1 MGRKYK
7 KYSTTPCLGQLF
19 GWLGGG
25 GEVKLISQVNLK
37 WKLERNRFLHERNE
51 RTGGKML
58 IFFLKR
64 KDKNSIEFSPPKKK
78 KEIGERVGICW
89 SGRGR
94 QVCVWE
100 KLFFFLFFHKKT
112 FLV

>member
-37 WKLERNRFLHERNE
+37 
-51 RTGGKML
+51 
-58 IFFLKR
+58 
-64 KDKNSIEFSPPKKK
+64 
-78 KEIGERVGICW
+78 
-89 SGRGR
+89 
-94 QVCVWE
+94 
-100 KLFFFLFFHKKT
+100 
-112 FLV
+112 